1 MREVNKM
8 IQFHNGMQVLGTP
21 LYHIHCCVDSCELVC
36 NLLGQSDRDIDKKSW
51 DEAASQINP
60 HETQKIFAIRLES
73 EAEEIYAKA
82 IEALESSD
90 EVRAQKLLL
99 ERYNVQEK
107 LKEVLKTCATA

>member
-60 HETQKIFAIRLES
+60 HETQKKYLQLDLNLRLKK
-73 EAEEIYAKA
+73 YMPKP
-82 IEALESSD
+82 
-90 EVRAQKLLL
+90 
-99 ERYNVQEK
+99 
-107 LKEVLKTCATA
+107 